1 MKLAKKHFRIAEI
14 LAMSFIGGCTEKE
27 TEEYVAWKQE
37 REENEELAGLILNRD
52 NYRNFER
59 VSERFDC
66 EAGWKEFAA
75 KYPLVT
81 GQGTNRHKGKF
92 GRRIVRLGWVA
103 AVVVMLGGIL
113 FWLRDARLA
122 ESRLDSGV
130 AYRLKAGT
138 TGAQLILADGEVR
151 KVTGNQTFLYRETDS
166 TIVLTDSAGIDYA
179 VCPAGDENKLMNTVR
194 TLTGMEYALT
204 LADGT
209 KVYLNA
215 ESEIRFPMVFN
226 SKQRVVEVTG
236 EVYFEVAKN
245 AACPFVV
252 KTRDLSVK
260 VLGTSFNV
268 RAYDEDHTVFV
279 TLTEGKVQ
287 VFDGCQFADIVPGE
301 QAVYGKA
308 TKKLEVNCVEVS
320 RCMAWRN
327 GMFIFRNER
336 LEDIIICLARWYDI
350 KYRFM
355 DERIKDVR
363 IGAKLDRYADMNPSV
378 EMLTVNPA
386 ISVELVDG
394 VYCIASK

>member
-1 MKLAKKHFRIAEI
+1 MVSVSIGSI
-14 LAMSFIGGCTEKE
+14 FI
-27 TEEYVAWKQE
+27 Y
-37 REENEELAGLILNRD
+37 NELDESGEQLYNEMAVPLGSQTKVVLPDGSTVVLNSGS
-52 NYRNFER
+52 
-59 VSERFDC
+59 VL
-66 EAGWKEFAA
+66 
-75 KYPLVT
+75 KYPLSY
-81 GQGTNRHKGKF
+81 GKKE
-92 GRRIVRLGWVA
+92 R
-103 AVVVMLGGIL
+103 
-113 FWLRDARLA
+113 
-122 ESRLDSGV
+122 
-130 AYRLKAGT
+130 
-138 TGAQLILADGEVR
+138 
-151 KVTGNQTFLYRETDS
+151 N
-166 TIVLTDSAGIDYA
+166 
-179 VCPAGDENKLMNTVR
+179 
-194 TLTGMEYALT
+194 
-204 LADGT
+204 
-209 KVYLNA
+209 VYL
-215 ESEIRFPMVFN
+215 V
-226 SKQRVVEVTG
+226 G
-236 EVYFEVAKN
+236 EGYFEVAKN

-363 IGAKLDRYADMNPSV
+363 IGAKLDRYADMNPIV

>member
-14 LAMSFIGGCTEKE
+14 LAMSFMGKCTEKDRQ
-27 TEEYVAWKQE
+27 EYVAWKQE
-37 REENEELAGLILNRD
+37 RKENEELAKSILNRN
-52 NYRNFER
+52 NYRDFER

-66 EAGWKEFAA
+66 EAGWKEFMV

-81 GQGTNRHKGKF
+81 GQGTDRHKRRS

-113 FWLRDARLA
+113 FWLRDIALV
-122 ESRLDSGV
+122 ESRLESGI

-138 TGAQLILADGEVR
+138 IGAQLILADGEVR
-151 KVTGNQTFLYRETDS
+151 KVTGNQTFLYRETDN
-166 TIVLTDSAGIDYA
+166 TVVLTDSAGIDYA
-179 VCPAGDENKLMNTVR
+179 VCPAGDENKLINTVR

-268 RAYDEDHTVFV
+268 RAYDQDEAVFV
-279 TLTEGKVQ
+279 TLAEGKVQ
-287 VFDGCQFADIVPGE
+287 VFDGYQFADIVPGE
-301 QAVYGKA
+301 QAVYGKT
-308 TKKLEVNCVEVS
+308 TKKLEVNRVEVS

-336 LEDIIICLARWYDI
+336 LEDIISYLARWYDV
-350 KYRFM
+350 KYCFM
-355 DERIKDVR
+355 DEQIKNVR
-363 IGAKLDRYADMNPSV
+363 IGAKLDRYADMNPIV